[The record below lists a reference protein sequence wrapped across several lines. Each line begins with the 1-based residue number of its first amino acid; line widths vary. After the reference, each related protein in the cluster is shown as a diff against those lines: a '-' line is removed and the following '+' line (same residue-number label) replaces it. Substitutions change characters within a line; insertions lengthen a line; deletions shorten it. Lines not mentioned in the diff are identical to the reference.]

1 MTEQCKKKALIAM
14 SGGVDSSLAAKKM
27 IDMGYECIGCTMKLY
42 DRPEEATEDFGS
54 VKAGTGTTGN
64 SKTTGDIAASAN
76 ATPRERTCCSLS
88 DVEDARQ
95 VAFRLGMKYYVFNFK
110 DDFKEKIIDKFI
122 RCYECGIT
130 PNPCIDCNRYMKFE
144 KLYERAVILGC
155 DVIVTGHYARIEEL
169 DGKFFLKKALDETKD
184 QSYVLYSLTQE
195 QLKHTCFPLGGMRKE
210 DVRREAEASGFVNA
224 DKPDSQDICFVP
236 DGDYAKVIETYT
248 STVSEPGNFV
258 DKAGNVIGPNKG
270 IIHYTIG
277 QRKGLGISAPEP
289 LYVCEIRPETREVVL
304 GSNDDLMSRE
314 LTVQDFNWISGEAPT
329 EPFRCKA
336 KIRYRQKEQWAV
348 VTPIG
353 QDRVQ
358 IAFDEP
364 QRAITAGQAA
374 VLYDGDTVLG
384 GGTIIR

>member
-1 MTEQCKKKALIAM
+1 
-14 SGGVDSSLAAKKM
+14 
-27 IDMGYECIGCTMKLY
+27 MGYECIGCTMKLC

-144 KLYERAVILGC
+144 KLYERAVVLGC
-155 DVIVTGHYARIEEL
+155 DVIVTGHYAQIEEK
-169 DGKFFLKKALDETKD
+169 DGRYFLKKAADESKD

-195 QLKHTCFPLGGMRKE
+195 QLKHTCFPLGGMNKADVRKE
-210 DVRREAEASGFVNA
+210 AEESGFVNA

-248 STVSEPGNFV
+248 GTVPEPGNFV

-277 QRKGLGISAPEP
+277 QRKGLGISAPE
-289 LYVCEIRPETREVVL
+289 
-304 GSNDDLMSRE
+304 
-314 LTVQDFNWISGEAPT
+314 Q
-329 EPFRCKA
+329 
-336 KIRYRQKEQWAV
+336 
-348 VTPIG
+348 IG
-353 QDRVQ
+353 
-358 IAFDEP
+358 
-364 QRAITAGQAA
+364 RAH
-374 VLYDGDTVLG
+374 V
-384 GGTIIR
+384 